1 MVGGVRRITI
11 LYCISDIASVTRKIF
26 GTADRFARYNS
37 AKDLLEINKLLK
49 MKNFVRC
56 NLM

>member
-1 MVGGVRRITI
+1 MVGGVRTITI
-11 LYCISDIASVTRKIF
+11 LYCISDITTVTRKIF

-37 AKDLLEINKLLK
+37 MKGLLEINKSLK